1 MRSSCCPHLGRI
13 KRNEVAYKAELKQ
26 EKKIQVCVEMFVF
39 IFMNGVDIDSMHAR
53 NKGYVVTKGLYLVQ
67 FPTSVVK
74 KYRKRQ

>member
-1 MRSSCCPHLGRI
+1 MKNNYTRTSVQRRYKKYDHLI
-13 KRNEVAYKAELKQ
+13 N
-26 EKKIQVCVEMFVF
+26 I